1 MVQGIN
7 VSNGYPVSNS
17 GLNQEN
23 IQNTLAKSKET
34 VTTNIESN
42 SAVKTAAGATSDPDV
57 MQKTV
62 LLLPPIILLN
72 RYIDKLIG
80 ASDNKNIFNKF
91 ANLGD
96 RISHFLHLDNV
107 ISEENGK
114 SISKFLKENR
124 FTKYFTSEYKANAKS
139 SFAKVTSLKD
149 KYAQELASKLTDL
162 KYDYSF
168 STVFKP
174 GFVSLSPETL
184 KFFENIGP
192 LKTVVTDDYLKSVL
206 AALDDMTPAASET
219 NKKLITSLQ
228 EKITTFIDKPG
239 TSTKGLADDIASVFS
254 KVTKET
260 AAGAD
265 VQFSD
270 NVKKVLSSLSGSST
284 VKKFSAEEL
293 LKTTD
298 DLINNGVNNIKKGSI
313 IKEPVNLSTMKNKL
327 KAADFKIGKTGLGK
341 IFAQSA
347 VKMKDLLT
355 FGGGFLG
362 LAFTANALVQT
373 IKATKEA
380 PEGEKLST
388 FMHVLSEQYIGMLL
402 FTPSINALYKA
413 GGNKYR
419 GMTIEGREALKELV
433 KNTNANKNLTKEGLK
448 VAKLQRKLL
457 LNGVSKDKVAQLAGK
472 TLVEAKNIAKT
483 LKKEGTK
490 LKFWEKPLKALGGL
504 LDTGLDSFKATG
516 TLGKIGNKIKGFA
529 GGFGRLLLIM
539 MVIQPFIQKPITN
552 LCHKIFGK
560 PKTYLEKNNPELS
573 SDDKQKNNLSSPSD
587 NNPTVGA
594 ETDTTET
601 NLLNRLSV
609 QNNNIQSSDVVSPQ
623 PAAAAKLQ
631 TPYNAQPL
639 KPEKSDE
646 IAALNLFNRD
656 KKDERYIPS
665 IEVDNTYAQQDEKAL
680 NEQVEGIIKNTD
692 SVIKNVKKY
701 I

>member
-1 MVQGIN
+1 
-7 VSNGYPVSNS
+7 
-17 GLNQEN
+17 
-23 IQNTLAKSKET
+23 
-34 VTTNIESN
+34 
-42 SAVKTAAGATSDPDV
+42 
-57 MQKTV
+57 
-62 LLLPPIILLN
+62 
-72 RYIDKLIG
+72 
-80 ASDNKNIFNKF
+80 
-91 ANLGD
+91 
-96 RISHFLHLDNV
+96 
-107 ISEENGK
+107 
-114 SISKFLKENR
+114 
-124 FTKYFTSEYKANAKS
+124 
-139 SFAKVTSLKD
+139 
-149 KYAQELASKLTDL
+149 
-162 KYDYSF
+162 
-168 STVFKP
+168 
-174 GFVSLSPETL
+174 
-184 KFFENIGP
+184 
-192 LKTVVTDDYLKSVL
+192 
-206 AALDDMTPAASET
+206 
-219 NKKLITSLQ
+219 
-228 EKITTFIDKPG
+228 
-239 TSTKGLADDIASVFS
+239 
-254 KVTKET
+254 
-260 AAGAD
+260 
-265 VQFSD
+265 
-270 NVKKVLSSLSGSST
+270 
-284 VKKFSAEEL
+284 
-293 LKTTD
+293 
-298 DLINNGVNNIKKGSI
+298 
-313 IKEPVNLSTMKNKL
+313 
-327 KAADFKIGKTGLGK
+327 
-341 IFAQSA
+341 
-347 VKMKDLLT
+347 
-355 FGGGFLG
+355 
-362 LAFTANALVQT
+362 
-373 IKATKEA
+373 
-380 PEGEKLST
+380 
-388 FMHVLSEQYIGMLL
+388 
-402 FTPSINALYKA
+402 
-413 GGNKYR
+413 
-419 GMTIEGREALKELV
+419 MTIEGREALKELV

-472 TLVEAKNIAKT
+472 TLEEAKNIAKT

-516 TLGKIGNKIKGFA
+516 SLGKIGNKIKGFA